1 MSAGRRILSLT
12 SEKCILAFLTSLVCL
27 YIPFF
32 FHFNSNCS
40 NANLR
45 NLQKKVRKSIPLN
58 CSIIITK
65 YELQLIMH
73 SCTVYGVF
81 LLTWVSWRVFSRNK
95 KKWCSCDVI
104 KGCSFVAN
112 KILILN
118 RVGWQCDQI
127 TAATWSGT
135 NCQPTIM
142 QPFTLITL
150 LFGT

>member
-1 MSAGRRILSLT
+1 MKNCCQNAMRHQNAPWKHSEIGFANQWLTWLFRIFRSARSCRFRYENCLM
-12 SEKCILAFLTSLVCL
+12 LVTL
-27 YIPFF
+27 KML
-32 FHFNSNCS
+32 
-40 NANLR
+40 LR
-45 NLQKKVRKSIPLN
+45 TN
-58 CSIIITK
+58 
-65 YELQLIMH
+65 
-73 SCTVYGVF
+73 VYVVF

-135 NCQPTIM
+135 NCQPTIT
-142 QPFTLITL
+142 QPFTLIIL